1 VKNKL
6 THIHSRNRVG
16 LADLSNLAR
25 QLDAMDT
32 YYSVIRSQVGPY
44 IELSPDAIE
53 ARWLD
58 MARKVCGS
66 VAYCTSPEAVETGP
80 PRISTA
86 LNMLI
91 ETTRNRA
98 VCEKEFTWAVKAR
111 KEIARKW
118 VRLMAFLPKG

>member
-1 VKNKL
+1 M
-6 THIHSRNRVG
+6 
-16 LADLSNLAR
+16 ANLAR
-25 QLDAMDT
+25 QLDVMET
-32 YYSVIRSQVGPY
+32 YYSVIRSHVGPH
-44 IELSPDAIE
+44 IELSLGAIE

-66 VAYCTSPEAVETGP
+66 VAYCTSPEALETGP

-98 VCEKEFTWAVKAR
+98 VCEREFTWAVNAR